1 MFDCADMQNAL
12 GTARKIRLATY
23 ICSRAQ
29 KEAHMLTSRARQ
41 ELPAWSIGSGIVIV
55 LGLPPKDPDNN
66 DDEDE
71 DDDEDESEEEP
82 AVVREPDE

>member
-1 MFDCADMQNAL
+1 VPKADIPHCGKNFAIRPPRRRSP
-12 GTARKIRLATY
+12 AR
-23 ICSRAQ
+23 

-41 ELPAWSIGSGIVIV
+41 ELPALSIGSGIGTV
-55 LGLPPKDPDNN
+55 LGLPPKDPDND

-71 DDDEDESEEEP
+71 EDDEDESEEEP